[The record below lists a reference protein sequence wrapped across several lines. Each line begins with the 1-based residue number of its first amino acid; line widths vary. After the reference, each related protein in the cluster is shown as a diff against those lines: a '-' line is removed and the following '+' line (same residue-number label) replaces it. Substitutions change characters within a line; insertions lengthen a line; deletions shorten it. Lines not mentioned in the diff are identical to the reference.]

1 MTAPVAVSHLPPP
14 TPMRRNLV
22 FGAIAAAIV
31 LGWVGDALWGSLIDR
46 SPLGLLLLNAKPR
59 YQLLV
64 VNELEPWVFYPVAL
78 VRLLVTKPLVWLV
91 GAWYGPR
98 TVDWIASRSER
109 SGRLVRWMQR
119 HFPRYGW
126 MIMIVTTSNPV
137 CLLAGS
143 VGYPLAWLM
152 LWAVIGTLIRLYA
165 VDVVGG
171 ALTDQISWFVDWVV
185 DHRVSVVA
193 ASITVVVVGLWWQRR
208 RGTSPLDELQSL
220 EDAVEDSSLERGLEH
235 DEGPVA

>member
-1 MTAPVAVSHLPPP
+1 MTAPVTESHLPPP

-22 FGAIAAAIV
+22 FGAIGTAIV
-31 LGWVGDALWGSLIDR
+31 LGWVGDALWGSLLDR
-46 SPLGLLLLNAKPR
+46 SPLTLLLLNAKPR

-78 VRLLVTKPLVWLV
+78 ARLLVTKPLVWLV

-98 TVDWIASRSER
+98 AVDWIASRSER
-109 SGRLVRWMQR
+109 SGRVIRWMQR

-126 MIMIVTTSNPV
+126 AIMIVTTSNPV

-143 VGYPLAWLM
+143 VGYSLGWLM
-152 LWAVIGTLIRLYA
+152 VWAVIGTLIRLYA

-171 ALTDQISWFVDWVV
+171 QLSEQINWLSPSGGSAAKGPPHSTSWHRSRMRWRMQWWSADWSTTKGPWR
-185 DHRVSVVA
+185 D
-193 ASITVVVVGLWWQRR
+193 
-208 RGTSPLDELQSL
+208 
-220 EDAVEDSSLERGLEH
+220 VEPDR
-235 DEGPVA
+235 

>member
-22 FGAIAAAIV
+22 FGAIGTAIV

-46 SPLGLLLLNAKPR
+46 NPLVLLLLNAKPR

-78 VRLLVTKPLVWLV
+78 ARLLITKPLVWLV

-98 TVDWIASRSER
+98 AVDWVASRSER
-109 SGRLVRWMQR
+109 SGRVILWMQR

-143 VGYPLAWLM
+143 VGYSLGWLM
-152 LWAVIGTLIRLYA
+152 VWAVIGTLIRLYA

-171 ALTDQISWFVDWVV
+171 ALSDQIGWFVDWVV
-185 DHRVSVVA
+185 DHRIAVVA

-208 RGTSPLDELQSL
+208 RGTSALDELQSL
-220 EDAVEDSSLERGLEH
+220 EDAVEDSVEERGLEY
-235 DEGPVA
+235 DEGPAA